1 MSAQQ
6 VNPLSAVVCRL
17 PPEASTPPSVV
28 DGWHALPARAALPL
42 LSSQSKMIRIKE
54 ELGEATG
61 GTGDLGLALDL
72 VKSDQPERMPAAAA
86 DADEKGMYL

>member
-1 MSAQQ
+1 
-6 VNPLSAVVCRL
+6 
-17 PPEASTPPSVV
+17 
-28 DGWHALPARAALPL
+28 
-42 LSSQSKMIRIKE
+42 MIRIKE